1 MRSKCFIIHSVT
13 FVHEL
18 TLKKAFSALFFFS
31 FFFLQKTPV
40 EFFGLPF
47 DDEIFRDADC
57 DGPHGILTSCNGVLR
72 DICRERIYDDYMDL
86 LSKRPERE
94 VKEKFLME
102 ISKLHPQYKQR
113 CFDSIVSALE
123 EGGKGMEHIRDR
135 LIEGL
140 WNGII
145 DDSTQIIPW

>member
-1 MRSKCFIIHSVT
+1 MRSKSFIIHSVT

-18 TLKKAFSALFFFS
+18 TLKTAFSALFFFS
-31 FFFLQKTPV
+31 FFSLQKTPV

-47 DDEIFRDADC
+47 DDKIFRDVRC

-72 DICRERIYDDYMDL
+72 DICRERIYDDNMDL
-86 LSKRPERE
+86 LSKQPQRE
-94 VKEKFLME
+94 VMEKFLMG
-102 ISKLHPQYKQR
+102 ISKLHPEYKER
-113 CFDSIVSALE
+113 CFDNIVSAL
-123 EGGKGMEHIRDR
+123 GKGGQGLQHVRDR

-145 DDSTQIIPW
+145 DYSTQLIP